1 MRRAWNLVLQKRL
14 NPDLA
19 TPLYLQLVHALI
31 HEIER
36 GRLKPGSTL
45 PSSRDLA
52 AELDL
57 NRKTVLSA
65 YEELVSQG
73 WLETSGRRGTMV
85 AMALPDGPVR
95 ASEGPG
101 NGGDSFG
108 DGSGEGGAPI
118 NRAPIYRFAPAPD
131 RAIAVPAGARIKL
144 DEGSPDGS
152 LFPPEVLARA
162 YRTAAL
168 FAARRQQ
175 LGYRDPRGSARLRE
189 VLVTMLREERGMV
202 VGPENL
208 CVTRGSQ
215 MAIALAARLLARP
228 GAVALAEALTYE
240 PAVAA
245 LRSAGLPVLPV
256 GLGPD
261 GIDVE
266 AVEHACRRHTVAAVF
281 LTPHHQFPTTIS
293 LVPEKRLRLIDLARQ
308 FGFAIIE
315 DDYDHEFRFGSQP
328 LLPMAAYAPD
338 VVIYVGSLS
347 KLLLPALRVG
357 YLVAPEPVIAAAAHQ
372 VSLMDGMGSSLT
384 EDAVAMLIEEGE
396 VRRHARKATRIYGA
410 RRDALA
416 QAVDSAL
423 GAFASARLPEGGL
436 AMWLEF
442 HDRAALAAIEAGA
455 GAKGISFASSESY
468 RLDDQAPHGLR
479 LGFACHRSEAAVAAV
494 EILGQLGAAA

>member
-1 MRRAWNLVLQKRL
+1 MRRPWTLVFQHKLT
-14 NPDLA
+14 PDLA
-19 TPLYLQLVHALI
+19 SPLYMQLVHALI

-36 GRLKPGSTL
+36 GRLQPGSPL
-45 PSSRDLA
+45 PSTRDLA
-52 AELDL
+52 GELGL
-57 NRKTVLSA
+57 NRKTVLAA

-85 AMALPDGPVR
+85 ATNLPDGPPR
-95 ASEGPG
+95 AT
-101 NGGDSFG
+101 DSQ
-108 DGSGEGGAPI
+108 API
-118 NRAPIYRFAPAPD
+118 DRAPIYRFVPPPE
-131 RAIAVPAGARIKL
+131 RAIAVPVGRRIKL

-168 FAARRQQ
+168 FSARRQQ
-175 LGYRDPRGSARLRE
+175 LGYGDPRGSEKLRE
-189 VLVTMLREERGMV
+189 SLVTMLREERGMV
-202 VGPENL
+202 ADAETI
-208 CVTRGSQ
+208 CITRGSQ
-215 MAIALAARLLARP
+215 MAISIAARLLARP

-245 LRSAGLPVLPV
+245 LRGAGMPVLPV
-256 GLGPD
+256 TMGPD
-261 GIDVE
+261 GIDVD
-266 AVEHACRRHTVAAVF
+266 AVEHACRRHTVAALF

-293 LVPEKRLRLIDLARQ
+293 LEPQKRLRLIDLARQ

-357 YLVAPEPVIAAAAHQ
+357 YLVAPAQVIASAAHQ
-372 VSLMDGMGSSLT
+372 VSVSDGMGNRLT

-396 VRRHARKATRIYGA
+396 VRRHLRKATRVYAG

-416 QAVDSAL
+416 RAVLENFSDI
-423 GAFASARLPEGGL
+423 ASARLPAGGL

-442 HDRAALAAIEAGA
+442 QDLDALRAIEARA
-455 GAKGISFASSESY
+455 PDVGISFAPSESY
-468 RLDDQAPHGLR
+468 RLDESAPHGLR
-479 LGFACHRSEAAVAAV
+479 LGFASHRSDRAV
-494 EILGQLGAAA
+494 EAVGLLARIGRGEV